1 MRHLH
6 LQMIVVPF
14 LGSRP
19 SALQGFAH
27 FLCAYLA
34 WRAFDRRLSIAG
46 VELRDT
52 IRISSSQAMSSDPSL
67 TYVHALLKG
76 MLDAKASD
84 LFISADFP
92 PAMKIDGQMTPV
104 SDAKLTGE
112 HTKAFAYAIMN
123 EKQRKAFEQDKE
135 CNFAIWPKE
144 IGRFR
149 VNVFVQQECVGMVL
163 RTITTK
169 IPNFDEMGLPT
180 QLKDLMLA
188 KRGLV
193 ILVGGTGSGK
203 STTLAA
209 LIDYR
214 NENSRGHI
222 ITIEDP
228 VEYVHPSKNCLV
240 THREVGRDTNDW
252 AAALKNTLRQ
262 APDVILIGEIRDRET
277 MEFALAFAETGHLC
291 MATLHANSAN
301 QALDRIVN
309 FFPEERHAQLHMDLS
324 LNLRGFVSQR
334 LIPKVGGGR
343 CAAVEILLNSP
354 LVADLILKGETGQV
368 KEAMAKSVE
377 LGMQTFD
384 QALFNLAEEGKITQD
399 DALRNADSLNELR
412 LRFKL
417 HGKSVSAKQVQGGS
431 FSLSLQEETKP
442 VEEDELELLI
452 KAKAKAAAEM
462 AQKLQKSAAPA

>member
-1 MRHLH
+1 MN
-6 LQMIVVPF
+6 QEQ
-14 LGSRP
+14 
-19 SALQGFAH
+19 AL
-27 FLCAYLA
+27 AYMHNL
-34 WRAFDRRLSIAG
+34 
-46 VELRDT
+46 LRT
-52 IRISSSQAMSSDPSL
+52 
-67 TYVHALLKG
+67 
-76 MLDAKASD
+76 MLDKKASD

-92 PAMKIDGQMTPV
+92 PAMKIDGKMTPV
-104 SDAKLTGE
+104 TQQKLAGE
-112 HTKAFAYAIMN
+112 HTRAFAHALMN
-123 EKQRKAFEQDKE
+123 EKQRKQFEEEKE
-135 CNFAIWPKE
+135 CNFAIWPRE

-149 VNVFVQQECVGMVL
+149 VNVFIQQENVGMVL

-169 IPNFDEMGLPT
+169 IPNFDEMGLPQ
-180 QLKDLMLA
+180 QLKEVMMA
-188 KRGLV
+188 KRGLI

-209 LIDYR
+209 MIDYR
-214 NENSRGHI
+214 NENSYGHI

-228 VEYVHPSKNCLV
+228 VEYVHPSKNCLI

-252 AAALKNTLRQ
+252 FSALKNTLRQ

-324 LNLRGFVSQR
+324 LNLRAFVSQR
-334 LIPKVGGGR
+334 LVPRKGGGR
-343 CAAVEILLNSP
+343 CAAIEILLNSP
-354 LVADLILKGETGQV
+354 LVADLILKGETNMI

-384 QALFNLAEEGKITQD
+384 QALFQLCEEGRITED
-399 DALRNADSLNELR
+399 DALRNADSINELR

-417 HGKSVSAKQVQGGS
+417 HGKQAKTKDASSGIEH
-431 FSLSLQEETKP
+431 LSLHEDKPAEE
-442 VEEDELELLI
+442 EEVPP
-452 KAKAKAAAEM
+452 
-462 AQKLQKSAAPA
+462 APAVG